1 MLLAVILCQ
10 KCDLWSRF
18 GGWSEFFTEAGPR
31 WVVSLGEGYV
41 LWRGVVGLCPANP
54 DGGGGGGGE
63 KGGMH
68 PVPYPLPFLEKG
80 LGTLALAVWLLG
92 PRSSSPMTSLVPG
105 SLAFVY
111 LFLVVVLGRC
121 NRQGPIK
128 KSPSESD
135 TICLS
140 SRSHGQNLR

>member
-1 MLLAVILCQ
+1 M
-10 KCDLWSRF
+10 SSFF
-18 GGWSEFFTEAGPR
+18 GG
-31 WVVSLGEGYV
+31 
-41 LWRGVVGLCPANP
+41 RGMSCERGIVGLCPAYP
-54 DGGGGGGGE
+54 DGGEGRRGVCTLSLITCPSW
-63 KGGMH
+63 K
-68 PVPYPLPFLEKG
+68 KG

-92 PRSSSPMTSLVPG
+92 PRSSSQMTSLVPG

-135 TICLS
+135 TKVYFPNFANIYIL
-140 SRSHGQNLR
+140 NPF